1 MRCGGCPMSDDN
13 LVISEVSLLG
23 AGCATLSLG
32 ARANEFKAHSFIIV
46 DSGKHLPKDHIWGFW
61 FMPWLAKTDK
71 VIRKRW
77 SNWQIISPEKCI
89 THSSKLHPYCALN
102 RNEWI
107 NTCSD
112 QAKKNEVKFT
122 RVLNSKKQFQIID
135 SRPPPI
141 PKGTML
147 QHFSGYEIETP
158 IDIFDD
164 TIATLMDFRC
174 DQSLGMHFIYCLP
187 FSKRHALV
195 ESTIFSPTI
204 APQEFYDKAIK
215 NYLKDVK
222 NLDDFDIIRSEAGAI
237 PLAVLKQRDISFT
250 GIGGN
255 GGAIRPSSGY
265 AFSFIQKQVEQ
276 IVNTQEPG
284 HPLKV
289 KVPHSQFEIWMDKIF
304 LAVIR
309 KNPLLA
315 PLIFTNMAQSLNG
328 DDFACFLSGQA
339 NLKIWCRVV
348 LSMPKIPFITA
359 LFGIVFKRKL
369 K

>member
-1 MRCGGCPMSDDN
+1 MSDDN
-13 LVISEVSLLG
+13 LEISEISLLG

-32 ARANEFKAHSFIIV
+32 ARANEFKAHNFTIV
-46 DSGKHLPKDHIWGFW
+46 DSGEHLPKDHVWGFW
-61 FMPWLAKTDK
+61 FMPWLTKTDK

-77 SNWQIISPEKCI
+77 SNWQIISQEKCI
-89 THSSKLHPYCALN
+89 THSSELHPYCALN

-107 NTCSD
+107 DSCSK
-112 QAKKNEVKFT
+112 QAKKNNVKFT
-122 RVLNSKKQFQIID
+122 QVLSSKKQFQIID

-147 QHFSGYEIETP
+147 QHFSGYEVETP

-164 TIATLMDFRC
+164 TTVTLMDFRC

-195 ESTIFSPTI
+195 ESTLFSPTI
-204 APQEFYDKAIK
+204 SSQKFYDKAIK
-215 NYLKDVK
+215 NYLKNIIK
-222 NLDDFDIIRSEAGAI
+222 LDDFSIIRRESGAI

-250 GIGGN
+250 GVGGN

-276 IVNTQEPG
+276 IVNMQVSG
-284 HPLKV
+284 QPLKV
-289 KVPHSQFEIWMDKIF
+289 EVPHSRFEIWMDKIF
-304 LAVIR
+304 LSVIQQ
-309 KNPLLA
+309 NPLLA
-315 PLIFTNMAQSLNG
+315 PLIFTNMAQSLTG
-328 DDFACFLSGQA
+328 DNFACFLSGQA
-339 NLKIWCRVV
+339 TLKIWCKVV
-348 LSMPKIPFITA
+348 LSMPKIPFIMA
-359 LFGIVFKRKL
+359 LFGIVFKRIL